1 MRRIILYIIIMC
13 IPFLSGCGDVNIYS
27 AHSEPEE
34 LIVIKTIGI
43 DYEDDAVIVTAA
55 AGTTSDGKKP
65 QIYTS
70 SASTLAEAINGI
82 QNGYLGDEAY
92 FSHAEQVLVGEAA
105 AEHGIAE
112 YLDYI
117 GRNVYMRLSSS
128 LYIVKG
134 GTAKELMEKTT
145 GADVATADML
155 ESIGKNSEFM
165 ASGRV
170 FDCRE
175 VMAALAE
182 NGSALIY
189 SVEKG
194 APLQVGGED
203 EISAVSPAGYALFK
217 DGYLTEYLDAG
228 VTEGA
233 GIIMEHTKSGML
245 TVNVLEHGT
254 VSLKIT
260 DIKVKY
266 EPIYKD
272 GVLTDIILKIKMDMN
287 LEESAPDLNYINESF
302 RNNIESAA
310 EQEILQTVSLAVEKS
325 QEIETDFCGIGEKLR
340 LMDPYK
346 FRDEYENWREVFG
359 EIRIDTKIE
368 VVLERTYDME
378 NSLSFTGRNG

>member
-1 MRRIILYIIIMC
+1 MKRVILYIIVMC
-13 IPFLSGCGDVNIYS
+13 IPLLSGCGDVNIYS

-43 DYEDDAVIVTAA
+43 DYEDGAVTVTAA

-92 FSHAEQVLVGEAA
+92 FSHAEQVLVGEKA
-105 AEHGIAE
+105 AENGITE

-145 GADVATADML
+145 SADVATSDML

-175 VMAALAE
+175 VMGALAE

-194 APLQVGGED
+194 EPLQVGGDD
-203 EISAVSPAGYALFK
+203 EMRAVSPAGYALFR
-217 DGYLTEYLDAG
+217 DGYLTEYLDTG

-245 TVNVLEHGT
+245 TVDVLEHGT

-272 GVLTDIILKIKMDMN
+272 SDLTDVILKIKMEMN
-287 LEESAPDLNYINESF
+287 LEESAPHLNYINESF
-302 RNNIESAA
+302 RKNVEAAA
-310 EQEILQTVSLAVEKS
+310 EQEILQTVSIAVEKS
-325 QEIETDFCGIGEKLR
+325 QETGVDFCGMGEKLL

-346 FRDEYENWREVFG
+346 FRETHENWQ
-359 EIRIDTKIE
+359 EIFTEIQIESKIE
-368 VVLERTYDME
+368 VRLERTYDME
-378 NSLSFTGRNG
+378 NSLGFTGGD